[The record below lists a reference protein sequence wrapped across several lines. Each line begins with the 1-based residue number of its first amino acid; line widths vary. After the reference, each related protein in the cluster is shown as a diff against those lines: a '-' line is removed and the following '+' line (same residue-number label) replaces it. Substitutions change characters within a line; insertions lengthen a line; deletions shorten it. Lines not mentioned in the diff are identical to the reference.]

1 MSKLT
6 PERWQAVTPYLDKAL
21 DLPDEERGAFL
32 ASLRTENPALA
43 DDLQMLLDE
52 HRAVG
57 QERFLEAVPLPPTGH
72 PAAAGLEVGA
82 YRLLSLIGQGG
93 MGTVWLAERSDGR
106 FVRHAAVKFLDV
118 ALVGRGEE
126 RFKREGSILARLT
139 HPHIAQLLDAG
150 VAATG
155 QPYLVLER
163 VDGDSID
170 AHCDRQALD
179 VGRRVRLFLDVLTAV
194 AHAHANLVVHRDL
207 KPSNVLVT
215 RDGEV
220 KLLDFGIAKLLEDET
235 GAGAPAPLT
244 REGGGAMTPEY
255 AAPEQL
261 TGGLVSTATDV
272 YALGVLLYVLL
283 TGQHPVGTALRTP
296 AALMKATVETEP
308 PRPSDVV
315 STPTVEA
322 GAAAAN
328 ASNAA
333 KRGSTPDRL
342 RRLLAGDLDT
352 IIAKAL
358 KKNPA
363 ERYPSVTAL
372 ADDLRRY
379 LRHEPISARPDTLTY
394 RAAKLVRRNRA
405 ATALAIVA
413 FVASLGGV
421 VGTSIQARTARA
433 QRDFALRQLARAE
446 AMNDLDKFLLSDA
459 APSGKPFTVNDL
471 LTSAEQIVAR
481 QQDKDDPSRI
491 DVLISIGRQYA
502 TQDEDASALRVLT
515 EAYDLSRAL
524 PDRSL
529 RAQASCALAS
539 EVSRGDD
546 LARAE
551 RLFQEGMLDLAGE
564 PEYALDR
571 IFCLT
576 RGSEVARNAGN
587 ATEGVART
595 QAAQRELQAAPVR
608 SALLDLRVLM
618 DVAEAYRTAGRYRE
632 ANAAFEEA
640 SRGLTHLGRD
650 RTQTAGTLYNN
661 WGLVL
666 DLLGR
671 PVDAEPIFRRAI
683 EISRVGD
690 SETAVSP
697 MLLINYARVL
707 RGLGRLDAAADYAD
721 RGYAKAREADA
732 QVVVYQ
738 SLLLRS
744 WIYLDRLELDRA
756 AAVLD
761 EVEPILRRRFQPGHI
776 TFAAL
781 ASYRS
786 RLAQEHGDLE
796 TAQRLAN
803 EVVSVV
809 EVLRER
815 GAQGGDTLPVMLVR
829 RSSVELAAGNPDA
842 AAADAA
848 RALTLWQETAPPGMS
863 LSTLGRGYLALG
875 RALAAQ
881 GKRDDARAASRSA
894 VEHLRS
900 ALGPDHP
907 DTLAALALA
916 GAGAPS

>member
-1 MSKLT
+1 VSKLT
-6 PERWQAVTPYLDKAL
+6 PERWQSVTPYLDQAL

-32 ASLRTENPALA
+32 ASLRAQDPALA
-43 DDLQMLLDE
+43 DDLQVLLDE

-235 GAGAPAPLT
+235 GPGAPAPLT

-283 TGQHPVGTALRTP
+283 TGQHPAGAALRTP
-296 AALMKATVETEP
+296 AALMKATVETVP
-308 PRPSDVV
+308 PRPSDIV

-328 ASNAA
+328 AA
-333 KRGSTPDRL
+333 KRGATPDRL

-363 ERYPSVTAL
+363 ERYASVTAF

-379 LRHEPISARPDTLTY
+379 LRHEPISARPDTLAY

-481 QQDKDDPSRI
+481 QEDKDDPSRI

-524 PDRSL
+524 RDRSL

-551 RLFQEGMLDLAGE
+551 RLFQEGMADLADE
-564 PEYALDR
+564 PEYGLDR
-571 IFCLT
+571 VFCLM
-576 RGSEVARNAGN
+576 RGSEVARNSGN

-595 QAAQRELQAAPVR
+595 QAGQRELQAAPVR

-618 DVAEAYRTAGRYRE
+618 DVAESYRTAGRYRE

-640 SRGLTHLGRD
+640 SKELTRLGRD

-671 PVDAEPIFRRAI
+671 PLDAEPIFRRAI

-690 SETAVSP
+690 SEAAVSP
-697 MLLINYARVL
+697 MLLVNYARVL
-707 RGLGRLDAAADYAD
+707 RGLGRLEAAADYAD
-721 RGYAKAREADA
+721 RGYARAREADA
-732 QVVVYQ
+732 QIVVYQ

-744 WIYLDRLELDRA
+744 WIYLDRLELGRA
-756 AAVLD
+756 AAVLE
-761 EVEPILRRRFQPGHI
+761 EVEPILKRRFQPGHVA
-776 TFAAL
+776 FAAL

-815 GAQGGDTLPVMLVR
+815 GAQGGENLPLMLLR
-829 RSSVELAAGNPDA
+829 RSSVELAAGDPGA

-848 RALTLWQETAPPGMS
+848 RALTLWQETAPPGMF
-863 LSTLGRGYLALG
+863 LSTVGRGYLALG

-881 GKRDDARAASRSA
+881 GKRDEARAASRSA

-900 ALGPDHP
+900 AVGPDHP

>member
-6 PERWQAVTPYLDKAL
+6 PERWQSVTPYLDQAL

-32 ASLRTENPALA
+32 ASLRAQDPALA
-43 DDLQMLLDE
+43 DDLQVLLDE

-235 GAGAPAPLT
+235 GPGAPAPLT

-283 TGQHPVGTALRTP
+283 TGQHPAGAALRTP
-296 AALMKATVETEP
+296 AALMKATVETVP
-308 PRPSDVV
+308 PRPSDIV

-328 ASNAA
+328 AA
-333 KRGSTPDRL
+333 KRGATPDRL

-363 ERYPSVTAL
+363 ERYASVTAF

-379 LRHEPISARPDTLTY
+379 LRHEPISARPDTLAY

-481 QQDKDDPSRI
+481 QEDKDDPSRI

-524 PDRSL
+524 RDRSL

-551 RLFQEGMLDLAGE
+551 RLFQEGMADLADE
-564 PEYALDR
+564 PEYGLDR
-571 IFCLT
+571 VFCLM
-576 RGSEVARNAGN
+576 RGSEVARNSGN

-595 QAAQRELQAAPVR
+595 QAGQRELQAAPVR

-618 DVAEAYRTAGRYRE
+618 DVAESYRTAGRYRE

-640 SRGLTHLGRD
+640 SKELTRLGRD

-671 PVDAEPIFRRAI
+671 PLDAEPIFRRAI

-690 SETAVSP
+690 SEAAVSP
-697 MLLINYARVL
+697 MLLVNYARVL
-707 RGLGRLDAAADYAD
+707 RGLGRLEAAADYAD
-721 RGYAKAREADA
+721 RGYARAREADA
-732 QVVVYQ
+732 QIVVYQ

-744 WIYLDRLELDRA
+744 WIYLDRLELGRA
-756 AAVLD
+756 AAVLE
-761 EVEPILRRRFQPGHI
+761 EVEPILKRRFQPGHVA
-776 TFAAL
+776 FAAL

-815 GAQGGDTLPVMLVR
+815 GAQGGENLPLMLLR
-829 RSSVELAAGNPDA
+829 RSSVELAAGDPGA

-848 RALTLWQETAPPGMS
+848 RALTLWQETAPPGMF
-863 LSTLGRGYLALG
+863 LSTVGRGYLALG

-881 GKRDDARAASRSA
+881 GKRDEARAASRSA

-900 ALGPDHP
+900 AVGPDHP